1 LNQKIIETGTYI
13 KLIEYDKRKT
23 NTIAQ
28 LHILEILSTN
38 KYFLFLKIK
47 FIYIK
52 WKKYIHMN
60 ITTLKIK
67 YTQNN

>member
-1 LNQKIIETGTYI
+1 LNQIIIETGTYI

-52 WKKYIHMN
+52 WKKYIQMN

>member
-1 LNQKIIETGTYI
+1 LNQIIIETSTYI
-13 KLIEYDKRKT
+13 KLIEYNKRKT

-47 FIYIK
+47 FILYK
-52 WKKYIHMN
+52 MKKI
-60 ITTLKIK
+60 
-67 YTQNN
+67 YTDEYNYFKN

>member
-1 LNQKIIETGTYI
+1 MNQKIIETDIYI

>member
-1 LNQKIIETGTYI
+1 LNQKIIETDIYI

-52 WKKYIHMN
+52 WKKYIQIN

>member
-1 LNQKIIETGTYI
+1 LNQKIIETDIYI

-52 WKKYIHMN
+52 WKKYIQMN

>member
-1 LNQKIIETGTYI
+1 LNQKIIETDIYI

-23 NTIAQ
+23 NIIAQ

>member
-1 LNQKIIETGTYI
+1 MNQIIIETGTYI

-52 WKKYIHMN
+52 WKKYIQMN

>member
-1 LNQKIIETGTYI
+1 MNQIIIETNTYI
-13 KLIEYDKRKT
+13 KLIEYNKRKT

-52 WKKYIHMN
+52 WKKYIQMN

>member
-1 LNQKIIETGTYI
+1 MNQKIIETGTYI

-47 FIYIK
+47 FVYIK

>member
-1 LNQKIIETGTYI
+1 LNQIIIETNTYI
-13 KLIEYDKRKT
+13 KLIEYNKRKT

-52 WKKYIHMN
+52 WKKYIQMN